1 MAVSALRPLLQR
13 PFVRFLLVGCLNT
26 GFAYGIYAALLWAG
40 LPYAWANLGSLLLG
54 IVFSFATQGR
64 LVFGNRDNRLL
75 PRFALCWAILYFIN
89 IGLIA
94 GLIRLGLDAY
104 TAGALALLPMAVS
117 SFFVQRYVVFGGRAA
132 PAPSEELSRK

>member
-1 MAVSALRPLLQR
+1 MASSTLHSLLQR
-13 PFVRFLLVGCLNT
+13 PFVRFVLVGCLNT
-26 GFAYGIYAALLWAG
+26 GFAYAVYAALLWTG
-40 LPYAWANLGSLLLG
+40 LPYALANLGSLILG

-75 PRFALCWAILYFIN
+75 PRFALCWVILYFIN

-104 TAGALALLPMAVS
+104 TAGALALVPMAVS
-117 SFFVQRYVVFGGRAA
+117 SFFVQRYVVFRGAAA
-132 PAPSEELSRK
+132 PTPSDGLSRK